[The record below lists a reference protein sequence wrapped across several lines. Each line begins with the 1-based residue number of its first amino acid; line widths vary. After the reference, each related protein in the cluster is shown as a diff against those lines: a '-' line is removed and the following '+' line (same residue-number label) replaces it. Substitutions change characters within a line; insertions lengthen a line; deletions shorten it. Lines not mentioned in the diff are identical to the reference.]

1 MGQQN
6 FLSVDPHKTMTIP
19 ISTLETMKI
28 VVIGIVLVAIGILIS
43 HSDTFAAFGR
53 LGIIVGWF
61 ISIFFGL
68 TTLISGYS
76 LISPN
81 KDKVV
86 LTPTGLLDTRY
97 SSTQIPWISLTNVS
111 TLSIHRKSFLV
122 LDLPKK
128 EFDKLQLKIVPRSLR
143 RLNSAYMGKDNISIH
158 SIDLEISFED
168 LKRAIHTYAKAHNPA
183 LSALE

>member
-1 MGQQN
+1 MRQQK
-6 FLSVDPHKTMTIP
+6 LWSVDPQKTMTIP
-19 ISTLETMKI
+19 ISKLKTMKLI
-28 VVIGIVLVAIGILIS
+28 VIGIVFVAIGILIS
-43 HSDTFAAFGR
+43 HSDVFGR
-53 LGIIVGWF
+53 FGIIVGWF
-61 ISIFFGL
+61 IGIFFGL

-97 SSTQIPWISLTNVS
+97 SSTEIPWISLTNIS
-111 TLSIHRKSFLV
+111 TLSIHRTSFVV

-158 SIDLEISFED
+158 SIDLEISFKD
-168 LKRAIHTYAKAHNPA
+168 LKRAINTYAKAHNPA